1 MNKPPRDSTAS
12 PAPRTPRRL
21 KYVEAILCIGFALA
35 FIVWTYLSAPG
46 RLVPC
51 AEQHP
56 PAIDALLPI
65 PDTRPRSVAGQ
76 FAEAFATF
84 THPIIILGLIAAWVV
99 YAYTGLFVFE
109 GVVGGAY
116 CLV

>member
-1 MNKPPRDSTAS
+1 MSRPRRDTATSSSRPPM
-12 PAPRTPRRL
+12 RL
-21 KYVEAILCIGFALA
+21 KYVEAILCVGFALA

-46 RLVPC
+46 PLVPC

-65 PDTRPRSVAGQ
+65 PDTQPRSVAGQ

-84 THPIIILGLIAAWVV
+84 THPIIILGLNARSEQHTSELQSQNHNSYAV
-99 YAYTGLFVFE
+99 YW
-109 GVVGGAY
+109 
-116 CLV
+116 